1 MYYDDEVEDENGSR
15 GKHVALAGLLVIGG
29 WFGYQKV
36 SGSYEQ
42 VGVELDPPATST
54 VPPTNL
60 LEISDVSS
68 ASSTTAPAF
77 TTIGPT
83 TDPARAPVRPSTT
96 AVISTTTGPAPT
108 ASPAPSTPAPT
119 SVAPAPTSV
128 APAPTSVAP
137 AAPGSILP
145 NSIAIGAFV
154 TFDGEA
160 VTMSGALPTERAR
173 DRLLV
178 LVTAAN
184 VNDKPIVN
192 NVTIDPSAPGGD
204 SVRVIGLDPRA
215 FPEGTHDIHP
225 PHAVELDR
233 LATLFNAF
241 PDVTIV
247 VVGRADQRGPAE
259 RNLDVAQARADALVT
274 YLVGRGVAPDRLSS
288 VTFGEAQ
295 PTMPDHNVVAFSL
308 NRRAEFVLYGLT
320 G

>member
-1 MYYDDEVEDENGSR
+1 MYYDDEDEDEHGSR

-36 SGSYEQ
+36 SGSNEQ
-42 VGVELDPPATST
+42 VGVQLDPPATST
-54 VPPTNL
+54 VPPTTL
-60 LEISDVSS
+60 LGISDVSS
-68 ASSTTAPAF
+68 GSSTTAPVL

-83 TDPARAPVRPSTT
+83 TDPARALVRPSTT

-108 ASPAPSTPAPT
+108 TPASAPAPT
-119 SVAPAPTSV
+119 TPATTSV

-145 NSIAIGAFV
+145 NGIAIGAFV

-173 DRLLV
+173 DRLLM

-259 RNLDVAQARADALVT
+259 RNLDVAEARADALVT
-274 YLVGRGVAPDRLSS
+274 YLVGRGVAPERLSS

-295 PTMPDHNVVAFSL
+295 PTMPEHNVVAFSL